1 MSTLQTRALT
11 GFAFAG
17 IMAVGIFSSFYS
29 FLGLFMVI
37 TGLSLW
43 EFFGLA
49 LPEEAHKN
57 IRKVYGTTA
66 GLFVLGSFFLDK
78 AILYSNTSQHFSWLA
93 IIPII
98 AFFFIFALFIV
109 ELFLASAQ
117 PFQNIGLVFLGLV
130 YIVLP
135 YCLLAGVVCKVSMQS
150 YRMEY
155 HPALVFGLLLLVW
168 ASDSFAYLIGSRI
181 GKTKLFPR
189 ISPGKTWEGSG
200 GGVLGAMIA
209 AVLLNYVF
217 PNELP
222 LQTWLGLAVLAVIFG
237 TLGDLIESM
246 LKRSLNVKDSG
257 SLMPGHG
264 GMLDR
269 FDAFMFFVP
278 WAVLFLS
285 FAKA

>member
-1 MSTLQTRALT
+1 MSTLQTRMMTASV
-11 GFAFAG
+11 FAS
-17 IMAVGIFSSFYS
+17 IMASGIFFNFYS
-29 FLGLFMVI
+29 FLGLFMAI
-37 TGLSLW
+37 AGLSLW
-43 EFFGLA
+43 EFYGLV
-49 LPEEAHKN
+49 LPEEPQKN
-57 IRKVYGTTA
+57 VRKVYGTCA
-66 GLFVLGSFFLDK
+66 GLFVLGSFYLDK
-78 AILYSNTSQHFSWLA
+78 AILFADMPHASWLK
-93 IIPII
+93 IIPVL

-109 ELFLASAQ
+109 ELFLESAQ
-117 PFQNIGLVFLGLV
+117 PFQNIALVWLGLV

-135 YCLLAGVVCKVSMQS
+135 YCLLAGLVCTTSMES
-150 YRMEY
+150 YRFVY

-189 ISPGKTWEGSG
+189 ISPGKTWEGSAG
-200 GGVLGAMIA
+200 GILGAATA
-209 AVLLNYVF
+209 AVVLHYVF
-217 PNELP
+217 PTELT
-222 LQTWLGLAVLAVIFG
+222 LMVWLGLGLVAVVFG

-285 FAKA
+285 FV

>member
-1 MSTLQTRALT
+1 MSTLQTRMLT
-11 GFAFAG
+11 AFIFAG
-17 IMAVGIFSSFYS
+17 IMAAGIFFNFYS

-37 TGLSLW
+37 AGLSLW
-43 EFFGLA
+43 EFYGLV
-49 LPEEAHKN
+49 LPEEPQKN
-57 IRKVYGTTA
+57 VRRTYGTTA
-66 GLFVLGSFFLDK
+66 GLFVLGSFYLDK
-78 AILYSNTSQHFSWLA
+78 AILFADIPHTSWLG
-93 IIPII
+93 IIPVLS
-98 AFFFIFALFIV
+98 FFFIFALFIV

-117 PFQNIGLVFLGLV
+117 PFQNIALVWLGLV

-135 YCLLAGVVCKVSMQS
+135 YCLLTGLVCTTSLAS
-150 YRMEY
+150 YRFVY
-155 HPALVFGLLLLVW
+155 HPGLVFGLLLLVW

-189 ISPGKTWEGSG
+189 ISPGKTWEGSA
-200 GGVLGAMIA
+200 GGVLGAMVA
-209 AVLLNYVF
+209 AVVLHYLF
-217 PNELP
+217 PTELT
-222 LQTWLGLAVLAVIFG
+222 LYKWLGLAALAVVFG

-285 FAKA
+285 SIK

>member
-1 MSTLQTRALT
+1 MTTLQTRALT
-11 GFAFAG
+11 GFTFAG
-17 IMAVGIFSSFYS
+17 IMAAGIFYDFYS
-29 FLGLFMVI
+29 FLGLFI
-37 TGLSLW
+37 LIAALSLW
-43 EFFGLA
+43 EFYGLV
-49 LPEEAHKN
+49 LPDEPHKN
-57 IRKVYGTTA
+57 LRKVYGTTA
-66 GLFVLGSFFLDK
+66 GLFVLGSYYLDR
-78 AILYSNTSQHFSWLA
+78 AILFADMPHASWLN
-93 IIPII
+93 IIPVV
-98 AFFFIFALFIV
+98 AFFFIFSFFIV

-117 PFQNIGLVFLGLV
+117 PFQNIGLLWTGLV

-135 YCLLAGVVCKVSMQS
+135 YCLLTGLVCTTSMQS
-150 YRMEY
+150 YQYVY

-168 ASDSFAYLIGSRI
+168 ASDSFAYLVGSQI

-189 ISPGKTWEGSG
+189 ISPGKTWEGSA
-200 GGVLGAMIA
+200 GGVVGAFIA
-209 AVLLNYVF
+209 AFLLHTIF
-217 PNELP
+217 PTELT
-222 LQTWLGLAVLAVIFG
+222 LYKWLGLGILAVVFG

-285 FAKA
+285 LVR